1 MYFSKGPH
9 TAAVT
14 FEVAGIGKVK
24 KGSLFSEMSQKL
36 VTITL
41 HSLLWK
47 VWLLGQKFFL
57 FLLLRDLSISRL
69 VTLTIQS

>member
-47 VWLLGQKFFL
+47 VWLLGQQFFI
-57 FLLLRDLSISRL
+57 FVIA
-69 VTLTIQS
+69 

>member
-24 KGSLFSEMSQKL
+24 KGSLFSEMLQKL
-36 VTITL
+36 VVITL
-41 HSLLWK
+41 YSLLWN
-47 VWLLGQKFFL
+47 VWLLRSKVFYFCYCVICQF
-57 FLLLRDLSISRL
+57 
-69 VTLTIQS
+69 QN